1 MGQEYSKHGIGMGTI
16 LSEEHVEFLMDGGK
30 RGTVI
35 SGVMSSTARDD
46 VHSPANSPT
55 TTLRKGLVCAR
66 LTASPYKF
74 IQYHDA
80 GADDGRRTA
89 LGILMDTVNLLD
101 GDATAQDAAVRLHVG
116 GWYDE
121 DKLYGLDA
129 NGKTELKAATAIFK
143 EDWLPT

>member
-1 MGQEYSKHGIGMGTI
+1 MAEYSKHGIGMGSTI
-16 LSEEHVEFLMDGGK
+16 SEEHVEFLMDGGK

-35 SGVMSSTARDD
+35 SGVLSSTARDAFG
-46 VHSPANSPT
+46 SPANSPT
-55 TTLRKGLVCAR
+55 TTLRKGVVLGR

-74 IQYHDA
+74 KEYV
-80 GADDGRRTA
+80 DGQLDGSGTA

-101 GDATAQDAAVRLHVG
+101 VNGTAQDAAVRVHVG

-121 DKLYGLDA
+121 DNLHGIDA
-129 NGKTELKAATAIFK
+129 NGKTDLKAKSALFK